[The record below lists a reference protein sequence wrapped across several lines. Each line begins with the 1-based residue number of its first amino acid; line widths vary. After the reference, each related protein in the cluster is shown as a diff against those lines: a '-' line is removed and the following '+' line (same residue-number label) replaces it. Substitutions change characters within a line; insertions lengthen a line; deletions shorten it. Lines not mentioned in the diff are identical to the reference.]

1 MNKWTGHICSKIK
14 KKLEKNFQFASN
26 CFALVAGEGVYQVTH
41 RENTYV
47 VELKFDR
54 CDCRRWQLTGI
65 PCGHAIACFREERIK
80 PEDKLEKIY
89 SLETYMRAYGHNI
102 KPVRDQSHWQKMN
115 GVTVAPPYK
124 KHVGRPRR
132 CRRKEPKELEKR
144 KLSKHGVVMHCS
156 ICHSSTHNKKGH
168 NRAMGLPASAPEAEP
183 EPNIGDDT

>member
-115 GVTVAPPYK
+115 GVTVAPPIYEACWQATE
-124 KHVGRPRR
+124 VQ
-132 CRRKEPKELEKR
+132 EK
-144 KLSKHGVVMHCS
+144 GA
-156 ICHSSTHNKKGH
+156 KGIREEKAQQAWCGNWCGNALQH
-168 NRAMGLPASAPEAEP
+168 MPLQYP
-183 EPNIGDDT
+183 